1 MILISCP
8 KCEFKISQKMR
19 FSLVKNFCPSCG
31 GSLLSDLEAQNIS
44 NITKKIQSQ
53 DFIISLSNQ
62 LSKELV
68 QNLIYDLGIFFKF
81 ELEKT
86 YQRDNPDFIEV
97 KPSLDQEPEQDTVSL
112 AEASPKEKRPLRQIT
127 RGGEGL
133 RDLQRMSRHQT
144 RELEE
149 RESEYEEDDNE
160 DFEDDE
166 SDEVGNSSNS
176 IAQKVQR
183 LKQVYNTSPT
193 LKKISAISRI
203 DED

>member
-1 MILISCP
+1 
-8 KCEFKISQKMR
+8 MR

-31 GSLLSDLEAQNIS
+31 GSLLSDIEAQNIA

-86 YQRDNPDFIEV
+86 FQRDISDLSESKVSFAQEMEV
-97 KPSLDQEPEQDTVSL
+97 VTEPV
-112 AEASPKEKRPLRQIT
+112 AEITPKEKRPLRPIT

-133 RDLQRMSRHQT
+133 KELQRISKPQERI
-144 RELEE
+144 EE
-149 RESEYEEDDNE
+149 ESEYDEDGD
-160 DFEDDE
+160 DFEDEDFDE
-166 SDEVGNSSNS
+166 GDGSPDS
-176 IAQKVQR
+176 IIQKVNR
-183 LKQVYNTSPT
+183 LKQVYKTSPT